1 MPTCC
6 YEIYIDSDNTGF
18 ERIYQSDQLDDNNL
32 ILSPHLRKGTNKA
45 SIFDFTIFPGHPAYS
60 SFQKVSTYV
69 RLDRDGTTIFYGRV
83 SEIKTDIYKQRDISC
98 EGSLTFL
105 KDSVLAPNTF
115 MDITTEQA
123 SGKKAKSKRYPNGEP
138 RMSVEA
144 FFRSLITTHNSQMS
158 GTSDINTRKQFTV
171 GTVSVNKRDVMNT
184 FEVTSYAD
192 ISNVI
197 SSQLLGKYGG
207 IIQTRYDWSTGTNYI
222 DWIED
227 YTTTTNQAIEFGV
240 NLLEIDSE
248 KASDELWT
256 MLLPIGA
263 DGVTIASVNNNS
275 LYLPANPANDP
286 MVQKYGKIIH
296 YRKFEDASKASDL
309 LSKATE
315 YFNLHRKD
323 YPDVLTVKAVD
334 IHCLTPDAKQAL
346 DIGTKIS
353 VVSAPHG
360 INIVR
365 NCIEMDLDI
374 QALENST
381 YTIGEVISPDE
392 QGNSGKSTLS
402 SKHSSSS
409 RLAGTT
415 YNELS
420 DRIDGLQGDININ
433 ADNIAITAQN
443 MSISL
448 QNLALDLIGD
458 ENHTGLITATAN
470 ELRVEYNEKL
480 YGTGGTASNP
490 TGGIVTEYQS
500 AISVTAQ
507 QLTSDY
513 TEKMYGSGGTAS
525 NPTGGLM
532 SDYRGL
538 VTQTAR
544 NLTSDYTEKMYGSG
558 GTASNPTG
566 GIVGEYRS
574 SFTQTA
580 QQINSKVSFTDYTG
594 NEIASRINQTATTIL
609 IQAQHINLDG
619 YVTASQ
625 LSTTNANITNL
636 VNGNTVASNLVAT
649 SLKGVSSVEIGDTN
663 NSATLKYRGYEYKDI
678 LLKMT
683 GITTSRL
690 FLGYTASGY
699 SDTVDLAHSHAVS
712 VGTDGTVT
720 LGGAV
725 ATDATNRSFK
735 IADTKTYKDGV
746 SAATA
751 TGAASVTVNTIRERS
766 GINRQYNSSTHG
778 TTIFL
783 EAVASNGA
791 TKNGDFTISG
801 TQAYNSGVS
810 SVTVS
815 SVRMNG
821 SLSYN
826 SSYNRYT
833 VPVIGEASNGNT
845 KTGNLQFVATDAYN
859 SGHGDGY
866 DEGYDEGYDTG
877 YDDGYA
883 LGYSY
888 AEQPLDPD
896 VNAVDVNSCSIN
908 SKSRSGQSY
917 YTIQLKIE
925 LSNGRT
931 TYRTVYMSASDAYTA
946 GYNSGYSDGES
957 YGKSH
962 VLNNFTVNDVYVYKV
977 QNAYRA
983 DVRVHYN
990 NTNYTRGNL
999 TCVRGI

>member
-60 SFQKVSTYV
+60 SFQKMSTYV

-184 FEVTSYAD
+184 FEVTSYSD

-334 IHCLTPDAKQAL
+334 IHCLTPDTKQAL

-381 YTIGEVISPDE
+381 YTIGEIISPDE

-420 DRIDGLQGDININ
+420 DRIDGLQGDVNIN

-443 MSISL
+443 MAISL
-448 QNLALDLIGD
+448 QNLAVDLIGD
-458 ENHTGLITATAN
+458 ENHTGRITATAN
-470 ELRVEYNEKL
+470 ELRVEYNEAL
-480 YGTGGTASNP
+480 YGEGGTAEDP

-500 AISVTAQ
+500 AISATAQ
-507 QLTSDY
+507 
-513 TEKMYGSGGTAS
+513 
-525 NPTGGLM
+525 
-532 SDYRGL
+532 
-538 VTQTAR
+538 
-544 NLTSDYTEKMYGSG
+544 NLTSDYTEKLYGVG
-558 GTASNPTG
+558 GTESNPTG

-574 SFTQTA
+574 GFTQTA
-580 QQINSKVSFTDYTG
+580 REIDSRVTYTDFNG

-636 VNGNTVASNLVAT
+636 VNGNTVATKLVAT

-712 VGTDGTVT
+712 VGNDGTVT

-725 ATDATNRSFK
+725 ATNATNRSFK

-751 TGAASVTVNTIRERS
+751 AGVASVTVSSIGRRS
-766 GINRQYNSSTHG
+766 GESDTYNSSSSSH
-778 TTIFL
+778 TTTVHL
-783 EAVASNGA
+783 VATASNGA
-791 TKNGDFTISG
+791 TKNQDITVYG
-801 TQAYNSGVS
+801 TSAYNDGQNSVSVS
-810 SVTVS
+810 SVTY
-815 SVRMNG
+815 RNK
-821 SLSYN
+821 SYN
-826 SSYNRYT
+826 YDNQEYT
-833 VPVIGEASNGNT
+833 VNVRGSASNGNYKDAAIT
-845 KTGNLQFVATDAYN
+845 VDAGLAYN
-859 SGHGDGY
+859 QGY
-866 DEGYDEGYDTG
+866 NVGYSEG
-877 YDDGYA
+877 YDDGV
-883 LGYSY
+883 YS
-888 AEQPLDPD
+888 EIPIGDDDD
-896 VNAVDVNSCSIN
+896 VTVSEIRFSSSARITNTQVRVGIYITLTNGHTSYHTLVVDASS
-908 SKSRSGQSY
+908 
-917 YTIQLKIE
+917 
-925 LSNGRT
+925 
-931 TYRTVYMSASDAYTA
+931 VYNK
-946 GYNSGYSDGES
+946 GFSDGQPD
-957 YGKSH
+957 GAIAA
-962 VLNNFTVNDVYVYKV
+962 LNACTVTYVNVIKPQNYATVNIK
-977 QNAYRA
+977 
-983 DVRVHYN
+983 YN
-990 NTNYTRGNL
+990 NTTWTKSCSNYNVTG
-999 TCVRGI
+999 